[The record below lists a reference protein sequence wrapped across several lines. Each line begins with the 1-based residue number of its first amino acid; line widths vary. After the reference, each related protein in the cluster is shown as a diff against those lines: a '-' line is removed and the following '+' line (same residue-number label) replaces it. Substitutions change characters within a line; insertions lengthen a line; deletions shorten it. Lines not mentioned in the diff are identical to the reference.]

1 MPSIVFVPVL
11 YVALM
16 YIFLGIFGVIGLLLG
31 LVQTYVG
38 RETVPTTSASPT
50 KIKKTS
56 RSRSESPPK
65 STHRYNLRSRRRKG
79 PKHRPAFGGLVE
91 I

>member
-38 RETVPTTSASPT
+38 RETVPTTSADPT
-50 KIKKTS
+50 KIKKV
-56 RSRSESPPK
+56 
-65 STHRYNLRSRRRKG
+65 
-79 PKHRPAFGGLVE
+79 FQ
-91 I
+91 

>member
-31 LVQTYVG
+31 LAHSYMS
-38 RETVPTTSASPT
+38 RETVLTTSTAPP

-65 STHRYNLRSRRRKG
+65 PRHRYNLRSRRRTG
-79 PKHRPAFGGLVE
+79 PKHRPAFGGLME